1 MSGTEGNRERK
12 DRSGMAPHEEFVEL
26 CALATSGELSG
37 EERLKLDAHLAVC
50 PECRQAMK
58 EFEAVVDV
66 GVPLLASE
74 LAATKAGELTVSH
87 DPKSGDI
94 YIRDRAPACVSP
106 DTVVSERLAESLL
119 GGNELPSESHTPISA
134 RRNGD
139 GRSRLNWSMA
149 WLPIAAGILLTI
161 ALGVYAY
168 RTGKG
173 RGIETAK
180 LTTTSAEIRVTGLE
194 QQISDAGHERMLL
207 KAQLHERDQL
217 ITTLERQI
225 KEQSASL
232 NEMKS
237 AQVQIEQSISDS
249 QTAKQQLAEEN
260 ASLSRKLDSAQASL
274 GKMQSVLDAARQQ
287 QSQDQVQVAGLES
300 QIGDLTGQLRDREQ
314 TIDRQDAL
322 LGHDRDIREL
332 MGARDLYIAE
342 VYDVDGDGKT
352 KKPFGRVFYTKGK
365 SLVFYAYDLDQQA
378 GIKTAS
384 TFQAWGQRGTDE
396 KQALNLGVFYQD
408 NATKKRWVL
417 KFDNPKELAEINAVF
432 VTVEPGRGSSKPSSK
447 PLLFAYLN
455 IQPNHP

>member
-1 MSGTEGNRERK
+1 MSGREANWDRKNR
-12 DRSGMAPHEEFVEL
+12 SVTAPHEEFLEL
-26 CALATSGELSG
+26 CALSTSGELSS
-37 EERLKLDAHLAVC
+37 EERQKLDAHLAVC

-66 GVPLLASE
+66 GVPLLTSQ
-74 LAATKAGELTVSH
+74 LAATQAGEATVLH
-87 DPKSGDI
+87 DPEPGAI
-94 YIRDRAPACVSP
+94 YKDRALDCVFS
-106 DTVVSERLAESLL
+106 DTVMSGQFGEILL
-119 GGNELPSESHTPISA
+119 GENKLPSESHTPISA
-134 RRNGD
+134 RRSSD
-139 GRSRLNWSMA
+139 GHSHLNWSMA

-168 RTGKG
+168 RAGKG
-173 RGIETAK
+173 RAIETAK
-180 LTTTSAEIRVTGLE
+180 LATTSADIRVTGLE
-194 QQISDAGHERMLL
+194 QQISDADHERMML
-207 KAQLHERDQL
+207 KAQLRERDQL
-217 ITTLERQI
+217 ISTLEHQI

-237 AQVQIEQSISDS
+237 AQVQIEQSMGES

-260 ASLSRKLDSAQASL
+260 ANLSRKFDSAQASL
-274 GKMQSVLDAARQQ
+274 GKMQSVLDSAREQ
-287 QSQDQVQVAGLES
+287 QSRDQVQVAGLES

-365 SLVFYAYDLDQQA
+365 SLVFYAYDLDQQS

-417 KFDNPKELAEINAVF
+417 KFDNPKELAEISAVF
-432 VTVEPGRGSSKPSSK
+432 VTVEPGRGSSRPSSK

>member
-1 MSGTEGNRERK
+1 MSGREANWGRK

-26 CALATSGELSG
+26 CALATSGELSDK
-37 EERLKLDAHLAVC
+37 ERQKLDAHLAVC

-66 GVPLLASE
+66 GVPLLASQ
-74 LAATKAGELTVSH
+74 LAATQAGEVSVSH
-87 DPKSGDI
+87 GPTPGVI
-94 YIRDRAPACVSP
+94 YIKDRAPDCVLP
-106 DTVVSERLAESLL
+106 DTVMSGQFGEILL
-119 GGNELPSESHTPISA
+119 GENKLPSDSHIPISA
-134 RRNGD
+134 RRNDD
-139 GRSRLNWSMA
+139 GRSYLNWSMA
-149 WLPIAAGILLTI
+149 WLPLAAGILLTI

-173 RGIETAK
+173 RGIETARVAG
-180 LTTTSAEIRVTGLE
+180 TTADIRVTGLE
-194 QQISDAGHERMLL
+194 QQISDAGHERMMLN
-207 KAQLHERDQL
+207 AQLHERDQL
-217 ITTLERQI
+217 ISTLERQVQ
-225 KEQSASL
+225 EQSASL

-237 AQVQIEQSISDS
+237 AQVQIEQSIGDS

-260 ASLSRKLDSAQASL
+260 ANLSRKLNSTQESL
-274 GKMQSVLDAARQQ
+274 GKMQSVLDAARDQ
-287 QSQDQVQVAGLES
+287 QSRDQAQVAGLES

-365 SLVFYAYDLDQQA
+365 SLVFYAYDLDQQS

>member
-1 MSGTEGNRERK
+1 MSGREENWDRKNR
-12 DRSGMAPHEEFVEL
+12 SVTAPHEEFLEL
-26 CALATSGELSG
+26 CALATSGELSDK
-37 EERLKLDAHLAVC
+37 ERQKLDAHLAVC

-74 LAATKAGELTVSH
+74 LAATQTGDSTVSH
-87 DPKSGDI
+87 DPKSGAI
-94 YIRDRAPACVSP
+94 YIKDSALDCVLP

-119 GGNELPSESHTPISA
+119 GGNKLASESHTPIPS

-139 GRSRLNWSMA
+139 SSSHLNWSMA

-180 LTTTSAEIRVTGLE
+180 LAATSADIRVTGLE
-194 QQISDAGHERMLL
+194 QQISDAGHERMML

-237 AQVQIEQSISDS
+237 AQVQIEQSIGDS

-274 GKMQSVLDAARQQ
+274 GKMQSVLEAARQQ

-365 SLVFYAYDLDQQA
+365 SLVFYAYDLDQQS

-417 KFDNPKELAEINAVF
+417 KFDNPKELAEISAVF

>member
-1 MSGTEGNRERK
+1 MSGREENWDRKNR
-12 DRSGMAPHEEFVEL
+12 SVTSPHEEFLEL
-26 CALATSGELSG
+26 CALSTSGELSS
-37 EERLKLDAHLAVC
+37 EEQQKLDTHLAVC

-58 EFEAVVDV
+58 EFETVVDV
-66 GVPLLASE
+66 GVPLLASQ
-74 LAATKAGELTVSH
+74 LAATQAGEVSVSH
-87 DPKSGDI
+87 DPEPGAI
-94 YIRDRAPACVSP
+94 YKDRAPDCVLP

-119 GGNELPSESHTPISA
+119 GGNKLLTESHTPISA

-168 RTGKG
+168 RAGKV
-173 RGIETAK
+173 RAIETAK
-180 LTTTSAEIRVTGLE
+180 LATTSADIRVTGLE
-194 QQISDAGHERMLL
+194 QQISDAGHERMML

-217 ITTLERQI
+217 VSTLERQVQ
-225 KEQSASL
+225 EQSASL
-232 NEMKS
+232 KEMKS
-237 AQVQIEQSISDS
+237 AQIHIEQSIGDS

-274 GKMQSVLDAARQQ
+274 GKMQSVLEAARQQ
-287 QSQDQVQVAGLES
+287 QSQDQGQVAGLES
-300 QIGDLTGQLRDREQ
+300 QIDDLTGQLRDREQ
-314 TIDRQDAL
+314 AIDRQDAL

-352 KKPFGRVFYTKGK
+352 KKPFGRVFYTKDK
-365 SLVFYAYDLDQQA
+365 SLVFYAYDLDQQS

-417 KFDNPKELAEINAVF
+417 KFDNPKELAEISAVF
-432 VTVEPGRGSSKPSSK
+432 VTVEPGRGSSRPSSK